1 MANHLT
7 LGKALLEIGEHGS
20 LSIFSNGKS
29 LILSKIALQQMVR
42 WLDQEPRE
50 KQLIVNEIRFELNVL
65 GGLRIS
71 TKNTSLSLAQGDEKK
86 MARWLKQY

>member
-29 LILSKIALQQMVR
+29 LILSKTELQQM
-42 WLDQEPRE
+42 L
-50 KQLIVNEIRFELNVL
+50 
-65 GGLRIS
+65 
-71 TKNTSLSLAQGDEKK
+71 
-86 MARWLKQY
+86 RWLKQH